1 MFLFELFQL
10 GFAKAQAF
18 EFFELIA
25 EQLMARA
32 LFVAGVG
39 ESLQFQAGLAPA
51 LGGQE
56 NLAGEVCGT
65 GVFIEQARVGG
76 SAVKVSSFNDN
87 SSFNGTCT

>member
-1 MFLFELFQL
+1 VFLFELFQL

-56 NLAGEVCGT
+56 NLALGLVIYT
-65 GVFIEQARVGG
+65 VFCSGLTILTL
-76 SAVKVSSFNDN
+76 SSICLNMGF
-87 SSFNGTCT
+87 F